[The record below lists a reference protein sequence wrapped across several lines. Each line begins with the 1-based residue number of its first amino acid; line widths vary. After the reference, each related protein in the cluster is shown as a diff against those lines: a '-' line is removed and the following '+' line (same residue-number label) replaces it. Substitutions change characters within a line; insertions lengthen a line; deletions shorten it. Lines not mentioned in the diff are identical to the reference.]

1 MKTDQRQRLLMI
13 LAAGAVALFVADRL
27 VFEPLAGVWAQ
38 HSARI
43 TQLRKQVDEGTLL
56 LQREATLRARW
67 RKMKSNT
74 LSSDTSMA
82 ERRLLNAINDWAQES
97 HATITTIAPQW
108 KHDADDHITLMCRV
122 DASGDLDTLVRLLYD
137 IESSPLGIRPQSV
150 ELTAADANGQEINMG
165 VFLSGLVLM
174 PAGKSP

>member
-1 MKTDQRQRLLMI
+1 
-13 LAAGAVALFVADRL
+13 
-27 VFEPLAGVWAQ
+27 
-38 HSARI
+38 
-43 TQLRKQVDEGTLL
+43 
-56 LQREATLRARW
+56 
-67 RKMKSNT
+67 
-74 LSSDTSMA
+74 MA